1 MFRSIFF
8 AFAVLAI
15 VACSQRGLQDE
26 QAAQLLWASEQ
37 QFAGQFDTWD
47 IHARAVIKLKGELYH
62 IGIGWQRAPESFK
75 MLLEAPFGR
84 GVFRIESTPGTG
96 YRLSLPDGRVY
107 RNNTPEALLE
117 DVIGWSLPISG
128 LDYWIRGMPAPGSD
142 YSHRIGAGGR
152 TRSIGQDQWN
162 IEYLD
167 YFSEQ
172 RNPQLPRKIRL
183 ASEDVTLKLIIER
196 WQRLESNQSPSDL
209 FPDFN

>member
-1 MFRSIFF
+1 M
-8 AFAVLAI
+8 LAI
-15 VACSQRGLQDE
+15 TACGQRGLQDK
-26 QAAQLLWASEQ
+26 QAAQSLWVSEQ
-37 QFAGQFDTWD
+37 QSVAQFNSWD
-47 IHARAVIKLKGELYH
+47 IRARAVLRRKGEAYH

-75 MLLEAPFGR
+75 MLLEAPFGQ
-84 GVFRIESTPGTG
+84 GVFLIESTPGNG
-96 YRLSLPDGRVY
+96 YRLSLPDGRIY
-107 RNNTPEALLE
+107 QNTTPEAVLE

-172 RNPQLPRKIRL
+172 QNPQLPRKISL

-196 WQRLESNQSPSDL
+196 WQRLESKQSPSDL